1 MGVGALFKLGGQIA
15 KKVDDVP
22 EEALKA
28 AKVAGPEK
36 AEEVRKL
43 PAGAKR
49 IGNVPSKAAPAP
61 KALDTTT
68 TVYHGT
74 SETPE
79 TLGEF
84 VTDAGVGQRADTGIW
99 VSSDKTHAS
108 TYSSKEGHVAEVD
121 VDTVDFALV
130 DFGGTGWDERADF
143 LVLDFKDGRSIDVAG
158 KDTNEIARIAKE
170 NGATGVQ
177 FDNVVDLG
185 FRGDELSSAR
195 LNEIMEEGTREY
207 VILDTKAIVKDAGS
221 KSIKEAASTTK
232 AKPLPSGAKR
242 TGDVPK
248 AAGLGAA
255 ALAASTVAAPS
266 TVTDDVFYLNIGKH
280 AESDHGDT
288 PIDTHD
294 AREKDLSVKSKDVG
308 YGHKVKASEDKSG
321 FIHGVRFKNEDGT
334 YIPLTAENKV
344 TILKGDMA
352 AELSLARN
360 LPDGWDTKLKALG
373 IKWDDLE
380 TPYKQAL
387 TSLAYNTGG
396 SVAGEEFTAVLKAA
410 KDLDVKEFAK
420 QLRRNDNKKKTA
432 GMDNRVAK
440 ELYYSGLIKNF
451 SEVSDVLPLGSAD
464 VSGVPK

>member
-1 MGVGALFKLGGQIA
+1 
-15 KKVDDVP
+15 
-22 EEALKA
+22 
-28 AKVAGPEK
+28 
-36 AEEVRKL
+36 
-43 PAGAKR
+43 
-49 IGNVPSKAAPAP
+49 
-61 KALDTTT
+61 
-68 TVYHGT
+68 
-74 SETPE
+74 
-79 TLGEF
+79 
-84 VTDAGVGQRADTGIW
+84 
-99 VSSDKTHAS
+99 
-108 TYSSKEGHVAEVD
+108 
-121 VDTVDFALV
+121 
-130 DFGGTGWDERADF
+130 
-143 LVLDFKDGRSIDVAG
+143 VAG
-158 KDTNEIARIAKE
+158 KDTNEIERIAKE

-185 FRGDELSSAR
+185 FRGDELSSAK

-294 AREKDLSVKSKDVG
+294 AREKDLTVKSKDVG
-308 YGHKVKASEDKSG
+308 YGHKVKASEDKAG
-321 FIHGVRFKNEDGT
+321 VIHGVKFKNEDGT
-334 YIPLTAENKV
+334 YIPLTEENKA

-352 AELSLARN
+352 AELSLARKK
-360 LPDGWDTKLKALG
+360 GWDTKLKALG
-373 IKWDDLE
+373 VKWDDLE

-396 SVAGEEFTAVLKAA
+396 SVAGDQFPAVLKAA
-410 KDLDVKEFAK
+410 KDLALKKFAK

-432 GMDNRVAK
+432 GMDKRVAK
-440 ELYYSGLIKNF
+440 ELYYYGAKNRYN
-451 SEVSDVLPLGSAD
+451 V
-464 VSGVPK
+464 

>member
-1 MGVGALFKLGGQIA
+1 MSVSSSQPVGKLTVVEDPQPVGAL
-15 KKVDDVP
+15 
-22 EEALKA
+22 
-28 AKVAGPEK
+28 
-36 AEEVRKL
+36 
-43 PAGAKR
+43 
-49 IGNVPSKAAPAP
+49 
-61 KALDTTT
+61 T
-68 TVYHGT
+68 
-74 SETPE
+74 
-79 TLGEF
+79 
-84 VTDAGVGQRADTGIW
+84 
-99 VSSDKTHAS
+99 
-108 TYSSKEGHVAEVD
+108 
-121 VDTVDFALV
+121 
-130 DFGGTGWDERADF
+130 
-143 LVLDFKDGRSIDVAG
+143 
-158 KDTNEIARIAKE
+158 
-170 NGATGVQ
+170 
-177 FDNVVDLG
+177 VVDEAQPVGKLTPV
-185 FRGDELSSAR
+185 
-195 LNEIMEEGTREY
+195 EEQ
-207 VILDTKAIVKDAGS
+207 
-221 KSIKEAASTTK
+221 
-232 AKPLPSGAKR
+232 P
-242 TGDVPK
+242 
-248 AAGLGAA
+248 
-255 ALAASTVAAPS
+255 APS

-464 VSGVPK
+464 VSGVPE

>member
-1 MGVGALFKLGGQIA
+1 MGVGALFKLGSQIA

-22 EEALKA
+22 EEVLKA

-36 AEEVRKL
+36 AEEVGKL

-49 IGNVPSKAAPAP
+49 IGDVPSKAPAP

-68 TVYHGT
+68 KVYHGT

-121 VDTVDFALV
+121 VDTADFALV

-195 LNEIMEEGTREY
+195 LNEIMEEGAREY
-207 VILDTKAIVKDAGS
+207 VILDTKAILRDAGS

-232 AKPLPSGAKR
+232 AEPLPAGAKR
-242 TGDVPK
+242 IGDVPK
-248 AAGLGAA
+248 KAA
-255 ALAASTVAAPS
+255 ALAE
-266 TVTDDVFYLNIGKH
+266 G
-280 AESDHGDT
+280 GD
-288 PIDTHD
+288 
-294 AREKDLSVKSKDVG
+294 S
-308 YGHKVKASEDKSG
+308 
-321 FIHGVRFKNEDGT
+321 
-334 YIPLTAENKV
+334 
-344 TILKGDMA
+344 
-352 AELSLARN
+352 
-360 LPDGWDTKLKALG
+360 
-373 IKWDDLE
+373 
-380 TPYKQAL
+380 
-387 TSLAYNTGG
+387 
-396 SVAGEEFTAVLKAA
+396 
-410 KDLDVKEFAK
+410 
-420 QLRRNDNKKKTA
+420 
-432 GMDNRVAK
+432 
-440 ELYYSGLIKNF
+440 
-451 SEVSDVLPLGSAD
+451 
-464 VSGVPK
+464 